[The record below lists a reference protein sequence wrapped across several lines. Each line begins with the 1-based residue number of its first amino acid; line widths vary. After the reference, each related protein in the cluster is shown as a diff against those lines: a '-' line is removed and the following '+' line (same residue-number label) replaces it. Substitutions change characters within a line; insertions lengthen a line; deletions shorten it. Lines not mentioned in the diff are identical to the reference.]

1 MSDVQSTLCSQTGT
15 IGRQELALVPYPN
28 STLTH
33 KVVPHHEVVNA
44 LVETLGFRHIGV
56 VKDQYAVSKDGMKLF
71 GTMELE
77 TTSHG
82 VRFALGIRNS
92 HDKSLSLGI
101 TVGYKVLVCDNLSF
115 WGDFTPVMKKH
126 TKGFELL
133 PALAYGVDQMQRNF
147 QPMVQDIERWQDS
160 QISDVAARLLIYE
173 AFIEGTM
180 DIPRHLARPVHHAY
194 FNPPHEEFAARSLWS
209 LQNAFTEGFKQLEPI
224 PMVRATNELAGWFAA
239 KKL

>member
-1 MSDVQSTLCSQTGT
+1 MSEPQITLCSQTGT
-15 IGRQELALVPYPN
+15 RTRQDLALVPYPQ

-44 LVETLGFRHIGV
+44 LIETLGFRHIGV
-56 VKDQYAVSKDGMKLF
+56 VRDQYAVSKDGMKLF

-133 PALAYGVDQMQRNF
+133 PALAYGIDQMQRNF
-147 QPMVQDIERWQDS
+147 APMVQDIERWQDS
-160 QISDVAARLLIYE
+160 QLSDTAARLLIYE

-180 DIPRHLARPVHHAY
+180 EVPRHLARPIHQAY
-194 FNPPHEEFAARSLWS
+194 FNPTVPEFQPRNVWS
-209 LQNAFTEGFKQLEPI
+209 LQNAFTGAFKELEPI
-224 PMVRATNELAGWFAA
+224 PMVKATNELAGWFAA